1 MRGNV
6 SKCKIYLISRKCSYI
21 FADLLDIAEINQA
34 LKRMNANKTL
44 ILNSIGK
51 CNPKKHP
58 AGSH

>member
-44 ILNSIGK
+44 ILNSIGCFK
-51 CNPKKHP
+51 M
-58 AGSH
+58 